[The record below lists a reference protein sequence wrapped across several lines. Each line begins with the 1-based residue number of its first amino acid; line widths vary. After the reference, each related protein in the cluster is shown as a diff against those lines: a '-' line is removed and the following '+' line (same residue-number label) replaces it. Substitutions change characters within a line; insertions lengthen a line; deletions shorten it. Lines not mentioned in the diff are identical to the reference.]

1 MTEKLIEKCIY
12 LAVRERQL
20 DLEMDSLKE
29 EQEKVADEFLN
40 ILTED
45 KQKTI
50 EHLNEFEIEIHRAH
64 NLDSTSIPP
73 RIPFLVDV
81 TRYYGTE
88 KAIRVGFSWFQS
100 SGSNKMEKTNQRS
113 EVAE

>member
-1 MTEKLIEKCIY
+1 MTKELIDKCIY

-20 DLEMDSLKE
+20 ELEMDSLKE
-29 EQEKVADEFLN
+29 EQGKVADELLN

-45 KQKTI
+45 KQITI
-50 EHLNEFEIEIHRAH
+50 EHLNEFEVEIHRAH
-64 NLDSTSIPP
+64 NLDSTGIPP

-88 KAIRVGFSWFQS
+88 KAIRVGFSYFQS
-100 SGSNKMEKTNQRS
+100 SGSKSK
-113 EVAE
+113 AKLK